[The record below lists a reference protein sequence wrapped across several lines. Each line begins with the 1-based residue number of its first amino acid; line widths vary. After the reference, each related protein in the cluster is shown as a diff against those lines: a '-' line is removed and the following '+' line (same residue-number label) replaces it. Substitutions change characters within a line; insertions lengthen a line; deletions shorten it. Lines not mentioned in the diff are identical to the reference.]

1 MAVPNSN
8 INSLGLA
15 SGSEKS
21 NYSKH
26 IVSLIGVKTIQKA
39 VTVDIGPHMHLIFK
53 QIWQ

>member
-15 SGSEKS
+15 SGSEKC
-21 NYSKH
+21 NSKH
-26 IVSLIGVKTIQKA
+26 MVSLIGVKTIQRA